1 MSKQEGRIDIAI
13 EHLFSGVFI
22 GHLIVYTYPV
32 SDKVSLIY
40 VKREECKNMSIVANN
55 SYRFNM
61 SMDFW
66 LLKEYTAKDLLS
78 QWEGIIDFAR
88 KNESEENTYFLAD
101 CMDILYD
108 KVLTLSPRDRN
119 MVIDKANHDIQERI
133 DQNRYHRQ
141 K

>member
-1 MSKQEGRIDIAI
+1 
-13 EHLFSGVFI
+13 
-22 GHLIVYTYPV
+22 
-32 SDKVSLIY
+32 
-40 VKREECKNMSIVANN
+40 MSIVANN

-78 QWEGIIDFAR
+78 QWEYIIDFAR

-119 MVIDKANHDIQERI
+119 MVIDKANHDMQER
-133 DQNRYHRQ
+133 NAGAA
-141 K
+141 